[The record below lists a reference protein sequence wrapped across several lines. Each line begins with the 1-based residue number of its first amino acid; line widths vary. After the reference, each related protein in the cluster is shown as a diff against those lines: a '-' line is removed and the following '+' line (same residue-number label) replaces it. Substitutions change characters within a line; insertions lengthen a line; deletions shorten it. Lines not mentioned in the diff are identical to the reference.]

1 MYIYAVRH
9 GETEYNVQYR
19 ICGLTDL
26 ELTENG
32 FRQAKTLAE
41 KAVDKNIDL
50 IISSPLKRAVSTSN
64 IIAEKLK
71 VPVVIDNRLIEQN
84 YGIYEGKDRF
94 DEGFLNNKRNFAF
107 RYPEGESM
115 LQVAYRVY
123 GLIEEIKEKHADK
136 NVLLVCHGGVCR
148 IINTY
153 FRDMTND
160 EFVKYSQVNCGI
172 EEYKL

>member
-1 MYIYAVRH
+1 MYIYAARH
-9 GETEYNVQYR
+9 GETEYNAQNR

-26 ELTENG
+26 DLTEHG
-32 FRQAKTLAE
+32 VKQAEILAE
-41 KAVDKNIDL
+41 KALAKDIDL
-50 IISSPLKRAVSTSN
+50 IISSPLKRAVATSN

-71 VPVVIDNRLIEQN
+71 VSVIIDQRLIEQN

-94 DEGFLNNKRNFAF
+94 DEGFLNNKRNFAY

-115 LQVAYRVY
+115 LQVAHRVY
-123 GLIEEIKEKHADK
+123 SLIDEISVQYADK

-160 EFVKYSQVNCGI
+160 EFVNYSQVNCGI
-172 EEYKL
+172 EEYFI